1 MAGIKISD
9 LDNITVTS
17 QTGYLI
23 ASNDEESGKLSMPDL
38 MGVLTGVLTSELD
51 ARYSDWTNQITIST
65 AAQGSTV
72 TLTPNTHETFIL
84 SSVSSPSVSSF
95 TIKLPKASNSF
106 LGQSKT
112 IISTKDITIFAV
124 DVDSN
129 NGYGINATTIGPAIG
144 YLLAYQPVCY
154 LCIQVQ
160 NSTQSV
166 TWMRLA

>member
-1 MAGIKISD
+1 MAGIKITD
-9 LDNITVTS
+9 LDNIEVTS

-23 ASNDEESGKLSMPDL
+23 ASTDDESGKVRVSTFMNDIIAP
-38 MGVLTGVLTSELD
+38 ELD

-84 SSVSSPSVSSF
+84 SSVTSPSLSSF

-106 LGQSKT
+106 IGQSKT
-112 IISTKDITIFAV
+112 IISTKDIGTIIVGV
-124 DVDSN
+124 DANS
-129 NGYGINATTIGPAIG
+129 GYTSNATKIGNALE

-166 TWMRLA
+166 TWVRVA

>member
-23 ASNDEESGKLSMPDL
+23 ASNDDESGKITMPAL
-38 MGVLTGVLTSELD
+38 MGVLTPELD

-72 TLTPNTHETFIL
+72 TLNPNTHETFIL
-84 SSVSSPSVSSF
+84 SSSSPSVSSF

-106 LGQSKT
+106 VGQSKT
-112 IISTKDITIFAV
+112 IISTKDITVINLAADFN
-124 DVDSN
+124 D
-129 NGYGINATTIGPAIG
+129 GYAINATTIGNGFG
-144 YLLAYQPVCY
+144 YLLAYQPLCF

-160 NSTQSV
+160 KSTQSV
-166 TWMRLA
+166 TWMRVA

>member
-9 LDNITVTS
+9 LGNITVTS

-23 ASNDEESGKLSMPDL
+23 ASNDEESGKLSMPAL
-38 MGVLTGVLTSELD
+38 MGVLTPELD

-65 AAQGSTV
+65 AAQGSIV

-84 SSVSSPSVSSF
+84 SSSSPSVSSF

-106 LGQSKT
+106 VGQSKT
-112 IISTKDITIFAV
+112 IISTKDIIVFNAPV
-124 DVDSN
+124 DFND
-129 NGYGINATTIGPAIG
+129 GYAINANSIGTPYG
-144 YLLAYQPVCY
+144 YLLAYQPMCF

-166 TWMRLA
+166 TWMRIA

>member
-17 QTGYLI
+17 QAGYLI
-23 ASNDEESGKLSMPDL
+23 ASNDEESGKLSMPAL
-38 MGVLTGVLTSELD
+38 MDVLTPELD

-72 TLTPNTHETFIL
+72 TLNPNTHETFIL

-95 TIKLPKASNSF
+95 AIKLPKASNSF
-106 LGQSKT
+106 VGQSKT
-112 IISTKDITIFAV
+112 IISTKDIGVITLQV
-124 DVDSN
+124 DANS
-129 NGYGINATTIGPAIG
+129 GYTLNATLIGIGLG

-166 TWMRLA
+166 TWMRVA

>member
-17 QTGYLI
+17 QAGYLI
-23 ASNDEESGKLSMPDL
+23 ASNDEESGKLSMPAL
-38 MGVLTGVLTSELD
+38 MDVLTPELD

-72 TLTPNTHETFIL
+72 TLNPNTHETFIL

-95 TIKLPKASNSF
+95 AIKLPKASNSF
-106 LGQSKT
+106 VGQSKT

-124 DVDSN
+124 DVDFN
-129 NGYGINATTIGPAIG
+129 DGYAINAKTIGASYP
-144 YLLAYQPVCY
+144 YLLADQPISF
-154 LCIQVQ
+154 LCIQLQ
-160 NSTQSV
+160 KSTQSV

>member
-9 LDNITVTS
+9 LDTIEVTS

-23 ASNDEESGKLSMPDL
+23 ASNDDESGKVRMSTLINDIIAPD
-38 MGVLTGVLTSELD
+38 LD
-51 ARYSDWTNQITIST
+51 ARYSDWTNQITVST

-84 SSVSSPSVSSF
+84 SSVTSPSLSSF

-106 LGQSKT
+106 IGQSKT
-112 IISTKDITIFAV
+112 IISTKDIGTIIVGV
-124 DVDSN
+124 DANS
-129 NGYGINATTIGPAIG
+129 GYTSNATLIGNALV

-154 LCIQVQ
+154 LCIQLQ

-166 TWMRLA
+166 TWMRVA